1 MATLTSLMNISRQAL
16 MSDQAALNI
25 TANNVMNQN
34 TAGYTREV
42 VNFQSGDSV
51 TLSGGAVDEGV
62 STSETSQRDRILEQ
76 TLQQQTQITGQSGAL
91 ESALQQVENIFNITS
106 TQSSATST
114 PLSSAIDSFFSSLS
128 ALAGNP
134 SDPSTRQAVLSAA
147 NNLSSTFNSAAAQL
161 NQVQSNLDQ
170 QVGSTVEQIN
180 ALTSTIADLN
190 QKITSTSP
198 NQDAGSLED
207 QRQLAIT
214 QLSQLVGLDQIS
226 NENNGMTL
234 TTSNGTVLVAGNQS
248 FALSTSKVGGVTDV
262 ISKDGQNITAGLTGG
277 SLGGVIQ
284 ARDQVLPGYASSLDD
299 LAYAIGT
306 AVNQQNEAGVD
317 GNGSTGQAIFTIPTS
332 AAGAAT
338 SIQVAM
344 TDPKGIAAASTGEG
358 SSANDNAQAM
368 ANLSTSNIANGQT
381 ASGFLASFYSQVGSD
396 AASATSDNT
405 AQQAVLTQLTTQR
418 DSISG
423 VSLDEEAENM
433 SQYQRSYQAAAQVFQ
448 IVNSLMASALNLG
461 EPATVS

>member
-42 VNFQSGDSV
+42 VSFQSTDSV
-51 TLSGGAVDEGV
+51 TLSGGAIDEGV

-128 ALAGNP
+128 ALTSNP

-147 NNLSSTFNSAAAQL
+147 NNLSSAFNSAATQL

-170 QVGSTVEQIN
+170 QVGSNVEQIN
-180 ALTSTIADLN
+180 ALTKTIADLN

-198 NQDAGSLED
+198 DKDAGSLED

-234 TTSNGTVLVAGNQS
+234 TTSNGTVLVSGNQS

-277 SLGGVIQ
+277 SLGGVLQ
-284 ARDQVLPGYASSLDD
+284 ARDQVLPGYANSLDD

-317 GNGSTGQAIFTIPTS
+317 SNGDAGQAIFTVPTS
-332 AAGAAT
+332 ASGAAG
-338 SIQVAM
+338 SIQVAT
-344 TDPKGIAAASTGEG
+344 TDPQAIATASTGEG
-358 SSANDNAQAM
+358 SAANDNAQALSD
-368 ANLSTSNIANGQT
+368 LSTSNIVDGQT
-381 ASGFLASFYSQVGSD
+381 ASGYLASFYSQVGSD
-396 AASATSDNT
+396 AASATTDNT

-423 VSLDEEAENM
+423 VSLDEEAENL